1 MVERPVGRDIY
12 YIMKEKLVKTMLDL
26 RGKVII
32 ITDVT
37 EAWSQKFAESVS
49 LSGASL
55 YILGDNQKKLDDV
68 IKKINKKGGN
78 SISGF
83 YVDLTDLDQVV
94 AIKEEVVNT
103 EEKID
108 ILINNYIMKKEDLPT
123 DKYFNDPENYPI
135 ELWQRF
141 IDYNINSV
149 FLSSQQF
156 GSVMARNGGGGI
168 LNVVPSESVRGM
180 NYLMYDGNIPPLH
193 YPVAKAC
200 IINFTRYLAT
210 YWAQKNIR
218 VNCLVMGGIKDEVF
232 ENQKINIGHIPL
244 NKYASD
250 SEFTGALIYM
260 ISDASTYMTG
270 SIVTVD
276 GGITCY

>member
-1 MVERPVGRDIY
+1 MA
-12 YIMKEKLVKTMLDL
+12 L
-26 RGKVII
+26 
-32 ITDVT
+32 
-37 EAWSQKFAESVS
+37 
-49 LSGASL
+49 
-55 YILGDNQKKLDDV
+55 
-68 IKKINKKGGN
+68 
-78 SISGF
+78 
-83 YVDLTDLDQVV
+83 
-94 AIKEEVVNT
+94 KEEIVST
-103 EEKID
+103 EKKID
-108 ILINNYIMKKEDLPT
+108 ILINNYIMKKEDSPT

-135 ELWQRF
+135 DLWQRF

-156 GSVMARNGGGGI
+156 GSVMARNGGGVI

-218 VNCLVMGGIKDEVF
+218 VNCLVMGEIEDEVF
-232 ENQKINIGHIPL
+232 ESPKINIEHIPL

-270 SIVTVD
+270 SIVAVD
-276 GGITCY
+276 GGITCF